1 MRVHAW
7 KRQEMKPISEAS
19 FLQQVKA
26 LAYIHGWDCH
36 HASPTQTAKG
46 RWLTS
51 GAVGFPDLVLCH
63 KVKGLIFAELK
74 SEKGRTSDAQDH
86 WLEILN
92 PHVECYVWRPEDLQ
106 LIEQRLASA

>member
-1 MRVHAW
+1 M
-7 KRQEMKPISEAS
+7 QPISEAS

-74 SEKGRTSDAQDH
+74 TTKGKTTPAQDH

-92 PHVECYVWRPEDLQ
+92 PHVECYVWRPDDLHD
-106 LIEQRLASA
+106 IEQRLASC